1 MATLALTAA
10 GAAIGSAVLP
20 AGVSVLGV
28 TLSGATIGAQIG
40 ALAGSAIDASLFS
53 TSGQTRAVQGPR
65 LNDLKVMAS
74 TEGAPIPRLYGRMR
88 LGGQVIWALDIEEE
102 AVTEEADGGGKGG
115 SGSSGASASRTDY
128 RYYGTF
134 AVAICEGEI
143 SRLGRVWADGQELD
157 LSQLSY
163 RLHTG
168 SESQAPDPTI
178 AAHLGGDSTPA
189 YRGVAYVVLERLPLA
204 DFGNRLPQLSFEVA
218 RPVDDFQQLLRG
230 VVLIPGS
237 GEFTYASEPVTRD
250 GFAGERIAEN
260 VHTRSAATD
269 IEAAIDQLAAEL
281 PNVRSVS
288 LVVCWFGTDLR
299 AGQCQILPG
308 VERTAKDSQPLTW
321 RVGDVTRDTAYVVSQ
336 RDGRPAYGGTPSDE
350 TVIRAIELLKARGYQ
365 VTLTPFILMDVPQAN
380 SLADPYTGAGSQP
393 AYPWRGRITVDPA
406 PGRAGTP
413 DKTAAAISQID
424 AVIGSAMPAH
434 FSIASGVVSYAG
446 PAEWSLRRQVLHYA
460 HLAQLA
466 GGVDA
471 FLIGTELRGLTWV
484 RSGPSSYPF
493 VDRLVAL
500 AADVKSVVGAPTKVV
515 YAADWSEFF
524 GHQPADG
531 TGDVHFHLDPLWA
544 CPWIDAIGIDLYWP
558 LSDWRQ
564 GAGHLD
570 RVAGAR
576 SIYDLDYLKSNI
588 AGGEGYDWYYASQAV
603 RDAQVRTPIT
613 DGAGKPWVFRY
624 KDLKSWW
631 LNAHF
636 NRPGGV
642 ESSVPTSW
650 VPASKPVWLMETGCP
665 AADKGA
671 NQPNVFYDPKSSESA
686 LPYYSSGRRDDFMQ
700 RRYLQALVE
709 AYDTAHPGRIAA
721 LNPVSPLYGGPMVD
735 PARIHAYCWDARPY
749 PAFPNDEETWGDGP
763 NWRLGHWL
771 TGRLAGV
778 PLAAAVAAIL
788 NEYGFGDHDTSQLA
802 GVVPGYV
809 LDRVMSA
816 REALQPLELAYF
828 FDAIESGGQIRF
840 QHRGAGDEI
849 AIAGEGDLVEARP
862 GAPLA
867 TLTRGQETE
876 LPASAKVSFVSA
888 EGDYRPAVAEARR
901 LAGASGRV
909 AQAELAIVLD
919 PEQASEIAETW
930 LFEAWAARERA
941 ALALPPSLMAVE
953 PGDVIALG
961 EGARPRRLRIAG
973 IADHGVRDIDAMGI
987 DAAVYSSSSP
997 VARTKPK
1004 PAAVTVGRPSVEML
1018 DLPLLRAE
1026 DEEAAG
1032 YVAASLKPWP
1042 GAVAIYRSAEEA
1054 GFTLAGLIT
1063 RSAVMGRT
1071 IEPLP
1076 AGPTSR
1082 IDRAQRMRVK
1092 LDHGELQSVSRIRM
1106 LGGAN
1111 ALGLRNSSGVW
1122 EVMQFETAT
1131 LVAPLTYELSG
1142 LLRGQAGSEGS
1153 IEPLLAAGARVV
1165 VLDSALVSPGIDI
1178 EDIGVGYRW
1187 RIGPSG
1193 RALGHPDF
1201 VETTHAF
1208 KGRGLVPLSPV
1219 HVRGSRSSGD
1229 LTVTWIRRT
1238 RRGGDGWEVAEVPL
1252 AEDGEAYDVEILD
1265 GLSVKRSS
1273 RTALSRL
1280 VYPAFEQVNDFGAV
1294 QAAVSVRVRQVSAV
1308 MGPGAPVTA
1317 VV

>member
-20 AGVSVLGV
+20 AGVSVLGM

-115 SGSSGASASRTDY
+115 SGSSSASQSRTDY

-157 LSQLSY
+157 LSELSY

-168 SESQAPDPTI
+168 SQTQAPDPTI
-178 AAHLGGDSTPA
+178 AAHLGADSAPA
-189 YRGVAYVVLERLPLA
+189 YRGIAYVVFERLPLA
-204 DFGNRLPQLSFEVA
+204 DYGNRLPQLSFEVA
-218 RPVDDFQQLLRG
+218 RPVDDFQKLLRG
-230 VVLIPGS
+230 VVMIPGS
-237 GEFTYASEPVTRD
+237 GEFAYATEPVTRD

-308 VERTAKDSQPLTW
+308 VERAAKDSQPLTW
-321 RVGDVTRDTAYVVSQ
+321 RVGNVTRESAYVVSQ
-336 RDGRPAYGGTPSDE
+336 KDGRPAYGGTPSDE
-350 TVIRAIELLKARGYQ
+350 TVIQAIQLLKARGYQ
-365 VTLTPFILMDVPQAN
+365 VTLTPFVLMDVPQGN
-380 SLADPYTGAGSQP
+380 GLADPYTGAASQP

-413 DKTAAAISQID
+413 DKTAAAIAQID
-424 AVIGSAMPAH
+424 AVTGSALPSH
-434 FSIASGVVSYAG
+434 FSIASGAVSYAG
-446 PAEWSLRRQVLHYA
+446 PAEWSLRRLVLHYA

-484 RSGPSSYPF
+484 RSGPSIYPF

-500 AADVKSVVGAPTKVV
+500 AADVKSVVGSQTKVV

-544 CPWIDAIGIDLYWP
+544 CPWIDAVGIDLYWP
-558 LSDWRQ
+558 LSDWRD
-564 GAGHLD
+564 GASHLD
-570 RVAGAR
+570 RLAGAR

-588 AGGEGYDWYYASQAV
+588 AGGEGYDWYYASPAA
-603 RDAQVRTPIT
+603 RDAQVRTPIS

-636 NRPGGV
+636 NRPGGI
-642 ESSVPTSW
+642 ESGVATPW

-671 NQPNVFYDPKSSESA
+671 NQPNVFYDPKSAESA

-700 RRYLQALVE
+700 RRYLQALLE
-709 AYDTAHPGRIAA
+709 AYDTAHPGRIAD
-721 LNPVSPLYGGPMVD
+721 LNPVSPLYSGPMVD
-735 PARIHAYCWDARPY
+735 PARIHAYCWDTRPY

-788 NEYGFGDHDTSQLA
+788 TECGFADHDTSRLA

-828 FDAIESGGQIRF
+828 FDAIESGGTIRF
-840 QHRGAGDEI
+840 QHRGAGEEI
-849 AIAGEGDLVEARP
+849 AIAGEGELVEARP

-888 EGDYRPAVAEARR
+888 DGDYRPAVAEARR
-901 LAGASGRV
+901 LAGASGRI
-909 AQAELAIVLD
+909 AQAELAIVLE
-919 PEQASEIAETW
+919 PEQAGEIAESW
-930 LFEAWAARERA
+930 LFEAWAARERVA
-941 ALALPPSLMAVE
+941 IALPPSLIAVE

-961 EGARPRRLRIAG
+961 EGARPRRMRVAG
-973 IADHGVRDIDAMGI
+973 IADRGARDIDAMGI
-987 DAAVYSSSSP
+987 DAAVYASSAAVP
-997 VARTKPK
+997 RAKPK
-1004 PAAVTVGRPSVEML
+1004 PAVIAAGRPSVEML

-1026 DEEAAG
+1026 DDDAAG

-1042 GAVAIYRSAEEA
+1042 GAVAVYRSAEEA
-1054 GFTLAGLIT
+1054 GFTLAGLVT

-1071 IEPLP
+1071 TETLT

-1082 IDRAQRMRVK
+1082 IDHVHSVRVK

-1111 ALGLRNSSGVW
+1111 VLAVRNSAGVW

-1131 LVAPLTYELSG
+1131 LVAPLSYELSG
-1142 LLRGQAGSEGS
+1142 LLRGQVGSES
-1153 IEPLLAAGARVV
+1153 AIEPMLAAGARVV
-1165 VLDSALVSPGIDI
+1165 VLDSALVSPGIGID
-1178 EDIGVGYRW
+1178 DIGVDYRW

-1193 RALGHPDF
+1193 RALGHADYVDTMHPF
-1201 VETTHAF
+1201 T
-1208 KGRGLVPLSPV
+1208 GRGLVPLSPV
-1219 HVRGSRSSGD
+1219 HVRGSRAGGD
-1229 LTVTWIRRT
+1229 ITLTWIRRT

-1252 AEDGEAYDVEILD
+1252 AEDAEAYELEVLD
-1265 GLSVKRSS
+1265 GTAVKRSW
-1273 RTALSRL
+1273 RTTEPRI
-1280 VYPAFEQVNDFGAV
+1280 VYLASEQVADFGAV
-1294 QAAVSVRVRQVSAV
+1294 QAVVSARVRQVSAV
-1308 MGPGAPVTA
+1308 KGPGAPA
-1317 VV
+1317 VAAV